1 MSDGHFDKT
10 RAMKTKHRDIKRGQ
24 FSKNIHKKKT
34 KHTHTR
40 YNDGFY
46 VCDTNDCQILSIKS
60 NEKCEYAQNNF
71 SSNFHV

>member
-10 RAMKTKHRDIKRGQ
+10 RAMKTKLRNIKGQ
-24 FSKNIHKKKT
+24 NFRRKAHKKN

-46 VCDTNDCQILSIKS
+46 VCNTNDCQMLSIKS
-60 NEKCEYAQNNF
+60 SEKCEYA
-71 SSNFHV
+71 